1 MKTDKRTQL
10 LKILS
15 DASQSISSAALANM
29 LGTSERTV
37 RNYIKAINEE
47 GKAVITSSREGYRL
61 ESHTASLDTL
71 PNEAESR
78 VWKVLSD
85 LLTSKEGVNAFDE
98 AEALYVSSST
108 ILNTVIPQVKEIA
121 KEYDLR
127 IESQKYQFY
136 LRGSE
141 QNRRKMIGSLAV
153 RNTYGFSILKM
164 RWNSCFPLRIS
175 MALCRSCSRPV
186 RSPNCF

>member
-61 ESHTASLDTL
+61 EAIPPVWTPCPTKQNPASG
-71 PNEAESR
+71 R
-78 VWKVLSD
+78 C
-85 LLTSKEGVNAFDE
+85 
-98 AEALYVSSST
+98 
-108 ILNTVIPQVKEIA
+108 
-121 KEYDLR
+121 
-127 IESQKYQFY
+127 
-136 LRGSE
+136 
-141 QNRRKMIGSLAV
+141 SLI
-153 RNTYGFSILKM
+153 Y
-164 RWNSCFPLRIS
+164 
-175 MALCRSCSRPV
+175 
-186 RSPNCF
+186 

>member
-1 MKTDKRTQL
+1 M
-10 LKILS
+10 
-15 DASQSISSAALANM
+15 
-29 LGTSERTV
+29 
-37 RNYIKAINEE
+37 
-47 GKAVITSSREGYRL
+47 
-61 ESHTASLDTL
+61 

-141 QNRRKMIGSLAV
+141 QNRRK
-153 RNTYGFSILKM
+153 
-164 RWNSCFPLRIS
+164 
-175 MALCRSCSRPV
+175 
-186 RSPNCF
+186 

>member
-1 MKTDKRTQL
+1 MKTDKRMQL

-98 AEALYVSSST
+98 AEATTGETARQANAPPQIIVFNDF
-108 ILNTVIPQVKEIA
+108 IINT
-121 KEYDLR
+121 
-127 IESQKYQFY
+127 
-136 LRGSE
+136 
-141 QNRRKMIGSLAV
+141 SL
-153 RNTYGFSILKM
+153 F
-164 RWNSCFPLRIS
+164 
-175 MALCRSCSRPV
+175 
-186 RSPNCF
+186 

>member
-1 MKTDKRTQL
+1 M
-10 LKILS
+10 
-15 DASQSISSAALANM
+15 
-29 LGTSERTV
+29 
-37 RNYIKAINEE
+37 
-47 GKAVITSSREGYRL
+47 
-61 ESHTASLDTL
+61 
-71 PNEAESR
+71 
-78 VWKVLSD
+78 
-85 LLTSKEGVNAFDE
+85 TSKEGVNAFDE
-98 AEALYVSSST
+98 AEALYVSSIT

-186 RSPNCF
+186 RSPNYF

>member
-121 KEYDLR
+121 KEIR
-127 IESQKYQFY
+127 P
-136 LRGSE
+136 
-141 QNRRKMIGSLAV
+141 AH
-153 RNTYGFSILKM
+153 
-164 RWNSCFPLRIS
+164 RIS
-175 MALCRSCSRPV
+175 EIPVLSAWQRAEPSQNDRQPCRAQHLRL
-186 RSPNCF
+186 FQF

>member
-47 GKAVITSSREGYRL
+47 GMAVITSSREGYRL

-108 ILNTVIPQVKEIA
+108 ILNTVIPQVR
-121 KEYDLR
+121 DRQR
-127 IESQKYQFY
+127 I
-136 LRGSE
+136 RP
-141 QNRRKMIGSLAV
+141 AH
-153 RNTYGFSILKM
+153 
-164 RWNSCFPLRIS
+164 RIS
-175 MALCRSCSRPV
+175 EIPVLSAWQRAEPSQNDRQPCRAQHLRL
-186 RSPNCF
+186 FQF

>member
-61 ESHTASLDTL
+61 ESILPVWTPCPTKQNPASG
-71 PNEAESR
+71 R
-78 VWKVLSD
+78 C
-85 LLTSKEGVNAFDE
+85 
-98 AEALYVSSST
+98 
-108 ILNTVIPQVKEIA
+108 
-121 KEYDLR
+121 
-127 IESQKYQFY
+127 
-136 LRGSE
+136 
-141 QNRRKMIGSLAV
+141 SLI
-153 RNTYGFSILKM
+153 Y
-164 RWNSCFPLRIS
+164 
-175 MALCRSCSRPV
+175 
-186 RSPNCF
+186 

>member
-108 ILNTVIPQVKEIA
+108 ILNTVIPQVK
-121 KEYDLR
+121 DRQR
-127 IESQKYQFY
+127 I
-136 LRGSE
+136 RP
-141 QNRRKMIGSLAV
+141 AH
-153 RNTYGFSILKM
+153 
-164 RWNSCFPLRIS
+164 RIS
-175 MALCRSCSRPV
+175 EIPVLSAWQRAEPSQNDRQPCRAQHLRL
-186 RSPNCF
+186 FQF

>member
-85 LLTSKEGVNAFDE
+85 LLTSKEGASGDQVYRKIFPCIS
-98 AEALYVSSST
+98 LHFKRIVS
-108 ILNTVIPQVKEIA
+108 
-121 KEYDLR
+121 
-127 IESQKYQFY
+127 
-136 LRGSE
+136 
-141 QNRRKMIGSLAV
+141 RKPI
-153 RNTYGFSILKM
+153 
-164 RWNSCFPLRIS
+164 
-175 MALCRSCSRPV
+175 
-186 RSPNCF
+186 